1 MLNIISYALILKTVQ
16 NSFHFFH
23 VYLCLIY
30 VEVYGRVI
38 HLKER
43 EIITKYYSKKL
54 TIHGGNYNHCIITT
68 QGFCFVFSILFS
80 MMH

>member
-1 MLNIISYALILKTVQ
+1 MLNIINYALILKTVQ

-23 VYLCLIY
+23 VYLCLTY

-54 TIHGGNYNHCIITT
+54 TICGVITT
-68 QGFCFVFSILFS
+68 TALLLLRVFGLFFL
-80 MMH
+80 